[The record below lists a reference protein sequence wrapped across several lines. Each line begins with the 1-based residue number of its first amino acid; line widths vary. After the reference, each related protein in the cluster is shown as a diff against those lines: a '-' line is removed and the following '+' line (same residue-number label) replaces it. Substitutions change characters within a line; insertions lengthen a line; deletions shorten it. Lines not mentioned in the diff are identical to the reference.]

1 MEKVYLFA
9 SVWKY
14 VIPDNDEDMTHMKN
28 NSKVV
33 SWDIFSID
41 TGTNNE
47 IHPLQWPLSGMLY
60 LTIFSSKVLN
70 YIY

>member
-41 TGTNNE
+41 TGTNN
-47 IHPLQWPLSGMLY
+47 
-60 LTIFSSKVLN
+60 
-70 YIY
+70 